1 MTTEPT
7 AAYEPSSDLRTPS
20 GALHSEAARD
30 HLWMHFRRHSEF
42 EDRADGGWGHSVP
55 IITRGEGHR
64 IWDDRGNEYIGGLA
78 GLFVV
83 QVGHGREELA
93 EAAAKQAKEL
103 AFFPLWSYA
112 HPRAIEL
119 AERLAAGAPG
129 DLNRVFFTTGGGE
142 AVETAWKLAK
152 QYFKLTGKPTKHK
165 VISRSVAYHGTP
177 QGALSITGIPA
188 AKEMFEPLVP
198 GAFKV
203 PNTNHYRAPEHLRDD
218 VKAFGLWAADR
229 IAEAI
234 EFEGPDTVAAV
245 FLEPVQNSG
254 GCFPPPP
261 GYFQRV
267 REICDEYDVL
277 LVSDE
282 VICAYGRL
290 GHMFGAERY
299 DYLPDIITSAKGLTS
314 GYAPLGAMI
323 ATDRLMQPFL
333 EGDNTFLHGY
343 TFGGHPVS
351 CAVALANLEVFEKE
365 HILDHVKENEA
376 GFRATLERLLDL
388 PIVGDVRGA
397 GYFYGIELVKDKATK
412 ETFDDAEAE
421 RLLRGFLSKALYDN
435 GLYCRADDR
444 GDPVIQLSP
453 PLICDQSHFD
463 EIEQILRTVLDK
475 AATLI

>member
-1 MTTEPT
+1 MTTTPEHVS
-7 AAYEPSSDLRTPS
+7 AAAGGGSTPQGTLRTD
-20 GALHSEAARD
+20 AARD
-30 HLWMHFRRHSEF
+30 HLWMHFSRHSSL
-42 EDRADGGWGHSVP
+42 DTAPVP
-55 IITRGEGHR
+55 VMVRGEGVRVFDQHGR
-64 IWDDRGNEYIGGLA
+64 SYLDGLS

-83 QVGHGREELA
+83 QVGHGRTELA
-93 EAAAKQAKEL
+93 EAAAKQASEL

-112 HPRAIEL
+112 HPSAIDL
-119 AERLAAGAPG
+119 AERLAAYAPG

-152 QYFKLTGKPTKHK
+152 QYFKLTGKPNKHK

-188 AKEMFEPLVP
+188 AKEPFEPLVP

-203 PNTNHYRAPEHLRDD
+203 PNTNQYRAPEHLRDD
-218 VKAFGLWAADR
+218 DKAFGRWAADR

-261 GYFQRV
+261 GYFERV

-282 VICAYGRL
+282 VICAFGRIGSMFACDDYG
-290 GHMFGAERY
+290 Y
-299 DYLPDIITSAKGLTS
+299 VPDMITCAKGMTS
-314 GYAPLGAMI
+314 GYSPIGAMI
-323 ATDRLMQPFL
+323 ASDRLFEPFSK
-333 EGDNTFLHGY
+333 GTTTFPHGY

-351 CAVALANLEVFEKE
+351 AAVAMANLDIFERE
-365 HILDHVKENEA
+365 GLNAHVHEQA
-376 GFRATLERLLDL
+376 PAFRSTLERLLDL
-388 PIVGDVRGA
+388 PIVGDVRGD
-397 GYFYGIELVKDKATK
+397 GFFYGIEMVKDKTTR
-412 ETFDDAEAE
+412 ETFDDDESE
-421 RLLRGFLSKALYDN
+421 RLLRGFLSKALFEA

-444 GDPVIQLSP
+444 GDPVVQLAP
-453 PLICDQSHFD
+453 PLISGQAEFD
-463 EIEQILRTVLDK
+463 EMESILRSVLP
-475 AATLI
+475 AAWNRL